1 MRWRRPI
8 STPRRTGHRLIVLAF
23 PAFGAATCDRPAE
36 QDPQPAVEVR
46 DSAGIEIVWNHAPE
60 WDSTE
65 FWTVDPEPVF
75 AIGGYHAASDS
86 PSASHLVWRVWG
98 AAPLSDGRVAML
110 SPDGERKV
118 LVFESSGELSAAFVR
133 EGQGPGEFSYPIR
146 FQVLKGDTIV
156 VWDRMFGP
164 VSYFDPDGNLLKHR
178 RIDFGAVVEAS
189 LAANWALSESVAVPF
204 LDGSFLVEVNRLDWE
219 PPKKGVYQPPVAY
232 VRIDSSYAA
241 HWFGWWDGVEMLAV
255 PVPSPV
261 MVPFPSRSII
271 AGGGNP
277 LSVYVAPGDRYEVH
291 QFSANGV
298 LQRIIRRSAD
308 PIPITSKELDEEIG
322 EMVGRNPQ
330 FEWSAWKR
338 AVAALP
344 RRFHDPIDMFLVDS
358 AGYLWTMDKRKD
370 STSEWSVY
378 DREGRWLGTLEIP
391 LPTATVTWIGD
402 IVVGVHTDPVTGAE
416 TVKGYRL
423 HRHAGRS

>member
-1 MRWRRPI
+1 M
-8 STPRRTGHRLIVLAF
+8 
-23 PAFGAATCDRPAE
+23 
-36 QDPQPAVEVR
+36 
-46 DSAGIEIVWNHAPE
+46 
-60 WDSTE
+60 
-65 FWTVDPEPVF
+65 
-75 AIGGYHAASDS
+75 
-86 PSASHLVWRVWG
+86 
-98 AAPLSDGRVAML
+98 
-110 SPDGERKV
+110 
-118 LVFESSGELSAAFVR
+118 
-133 EGQGPGEFSYPIR
+133 
-146 FQVLKGDTIV
+146 
-156 VWDRMFGP
+156 
-164 VSYFDPDGNLLKHR
+164 
-178 RIDFGAVVEAS
+178 
-189 LAANWALSESVAVPF
+189 
-204 LDGSFLVEVNRLDWE
+204 
-219 PPKKGVYQPPVAY
+219 
-232 VRIDSSYAA
+232 
-241 HWFGWWDGVEMLAV
+241 
-255 PVPSPV
+255 
-261 MVPFPSRSII
+261 
-271 AGGGNP
+271 
-277 LSVYVAPGDRYEVH
+277 SVYVAPGDRYEVH

-308 PIPITSKELDEEIG
+308 PIPITSKELDEKIG

-402 IVVGVHTDPVTGAE
+402 IVVGVHTDQVTGAE